1 MTLGSRLAVV
11 EAGVVKRVLLVED
24 DDAVAELVGL
34 ILHESGY
41 VVDRVS
47 TVADALVSV
56 HSETPAAVLLDLTL
70 PGTSG
75 LSFLRTC
82 RESAALASLPIAL
95 MSGTKLPPQEDGLV
109 PDATLTKPFDIDSLC
124 TVVDGLTQGSRLS
137 VGDAVPQA

>member
-1 MTLGSRLAVV
+1 M
-11 EAGVVKRVLLVED
+11 KRVLLVED
-24 DDAVAELVGL
+24 DEAVAEIVGL

-56 HSETPAAVLLDLTL
+56 QSEPPAAVLLDLSL

-75 LSFLRTC
+75 LSFLREC
-82 RESAALASLPIAL
+82 RQSPTLAGVPIVL
-95 MSGTKLPPQEDGLV
+95 MSGTPLPPLEEGLA
-109 PDATLTKPFDIDSLC
+109 PDAILGKPFDIDYLC
-124 TVVDGLTQGSRLS
+124 TVVDGLTQGAGRPS